1 VFGTL
6 RWTFRTFAT
15 AIAALV
21 SLTSLQQVALTSDTC
36 ATAAKQES
44 WLSFYRLEWVMVV
57 ANSRA
62 SVQAMP
68 RTIVAIL
75 TTLVLALSAAP
86 VRSFEPATAD
96 DTARFLAGLSP
107 SSNSPFAALTK
118 DPAWQ
123 SHARYFDSIFAREE
137 SAHLSK
143 VREFSKRYLTDKHDT
158 MLYMFSGPDFL
169 YATSFFPNASTYVL
183 AGLEPVGAVP
193 DLTSLSPLVM
203 GGELRNLEISTGS
216 LFNYSFFITQNMKTQ
231 LRNGPVYGTLPV
243 LYVFLARTGK
253 TIHEVEL
260 VSLDEHGDFQ
270 TADDAT
276 ATNIIANKPAGAR
289 QRTAAPGAKIVFSEG
304 DGPKQTLY
312 YFSTN
317 LVDGSFERSGFSAFL
332 AKLGPADSLIKSASY
347 LLHKAHFASV
357 RNLLLNNSAT
367 ILQDD
372 SGIPLTYF
380 EATKWRLQ
388 AFGHYAGPISLF
400 TNFYQP
406 RMAELFQSASPLDFG
421 IGYQWRNNESNLL
434 LAQRSSLL
442 NGNELTAQAQPDA
455 SAVAIAAS
463 SSKKTR
469 KRVES
474 GGTPSLNCRIARVF
488 PFCW

>member
-1 VFGTL
+1 ML
-6 RWTFRTFAT
+6 
-15 AIAALV
+15 
-21 SLTSLQQVALTSDTC
+21 
-36 ATAAKQES
+36 
-44 WLSFYRLEWVMVV
+44 
-57 ANSRA
+57 
-62 SVQAMP
+62 
-68 RTIVAIL
+68 RTIIAIL

-86 VRSFEPATAD
+86 VQSFASATAD

-107 SSNSPFAALTK
+107 SPNSPLAAFTR
-118 DPAWQ
+118 DPAWP

-137 SAHLSK
+137 STHLSK
-143 VREFSKRYLTDKHDT
+143 VREFSRKYLTDKHDT

-193 DLTSLSPLVM
+193 DLTGLSPWVLNE
-203 GGELRNLEISTGS
+203 ELRNLEISTGS
-216 LFNYSFFITQNMKTQ
+216 LFNFSFFITQNMKTQ

-253 TIHEVEL
+253 TIHQVDS
-260 VSLDEHGDFQ
+260 VSLDEHGNFQ
-270 TADDAT
+270 IGDEVA
-276 ATNIIANKPAGAR
+276 ATNVDTNKPGNNQ
-289 QRTAAPGAKIVFSEG
+289 QRTSAPGVKIVFSEG
-304 DGPKQTLY
+304 NGPKQTLY

-317 LVDGSFERSGFSAFL
+317 LADGSFDRSGFSTFL

-347 LLHKAHFASV
+347 LLHKPHFAAV
-357 RNLLLNNSAT
+357 RKLLLNNSAI

-388 AFGHYAGPISLF
+388 PFGRYAGPISLF

-406 RMAELFQSASPLDFG
+406 RLAELFQSASPLEFG
-421 IGYQWRNNESNLL
+421 IGYQWRKNESNLL
-434 LAQRSSLL
+434 LAQRESSL
-442 NGNELTAQAQPDA
+442 GGGGLTAQGQPDA
-455 SAVAIAAS
+455 SAAQTAAPS
-463 SSKKTR
+463 PRKTR
-469 KRVES
+469 KRVE
-474 GGTPSLNCRIARVF
+474 GGETRSLNCQIAKVF